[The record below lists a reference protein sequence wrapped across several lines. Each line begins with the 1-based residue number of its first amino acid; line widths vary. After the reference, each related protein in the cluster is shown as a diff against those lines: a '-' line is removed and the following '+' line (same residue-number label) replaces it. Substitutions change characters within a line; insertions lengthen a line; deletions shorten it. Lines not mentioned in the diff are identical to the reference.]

1 MPCDEPQDSSKP
13 KLVPLEVAAL
23 IASAKG
29 SRSSSPYGKGSEDG
43 EIVDRTEMDTSIPK
57 TVTTETAS
65 TPTTAVP
72 TTTVPAIAVPASTDV
87 VVTPNKSSENIVLS
101 KEAAL
106 ARDHFKHNVCV
117 CSVV

>member
-29 SRSSSPYGKGSEDG
+29 SRSSPPHGKGSEDSQ
-43 EIVDRTEMDTSIPK
+43 IVDHTEMDTSTPK
-57 TVTTETAS
+57 TVTTEIPCTM
-65 TPTTAVP
+65 TTAVP
-72 TTTVPAIAVPASTDV
+72 AIVVPASSDV
-87 VVTPNKSSENIVLS
+87 VVTPNNDSENIVLS

-117 CSVV
+117 